1 MRHQVGERRAALG
14 AVGMA
19 ILLGTLA
26 LTTPRAHADPRTPP
40 KGMPLVLPVQSV
52 PVLRQL
58 NRATNFNVQRL
69 SQVAI
74 GNTGAVSQTAI
85 VDVRQKNQ
93 QFNPVGLFP
102 LFLLARDLPMVQQ
115 LNQGTNINTL
125 AVFQTAIGNTGQV
138 DQVALVTIQQMN
150 KALQQIGPTGLLLVM
165 PPDTMQSLAQLNSQT
180 NFNTVRVSQVA
191 AGNTGPVSQTA
202 LVSVDQKNGIVNTD
216 QPFPLFV
223 RTRDL
228 PRLVQLNI
236 GLNIN
241 IVNVFQIA
249 IGNTGQVDQIAL
261 VNVTQNNQALG
272 DINQGEDD
280 NG

>member
-1 MRHQVGERRAALG
+1 MLG
-14 AVGMA
+14 ALAIMIVLGM
-19 ILLGTLA
+19 LA
-26 LTTPRAHADPRTPP
+26 STATPAQADPRKPP
-40 KGMPLVLPVQSV
+40 KGMPLVLPLQSV
-52 PVLRQL
+52 PLLRQL
-58 NRATNFNVQRL
+58 NRATNFNVQRI

-74 GNTGAVSQTAI
+74 GNTGAVAQNAI

-93 QFNPVGLFP
+93 QFNRIAPFP
-102 LFLLARDLPMVQQ
+102 LFVLARDLPMVQQ

-138 DQVALVTIQQMN
+138 DQVALVTVQQKN
-150 KALQQIGPTGLLLVM
+150 NALTQIGPTDLLLVT
-165 PPDTMQSLAQLNSQT
+165 PPDAVPAMQQLNSQT
-180 NFNTVRVSQVA
+180 NFNTVRVSQIA

-202 LVSVDQKNGIVNTD
+202 LVSVKQKNGIASTD
-216 QPFPLFV
+216 QPFPMFV
-223 RTRDL
+223 RAQDV

-241 IVNVFQIA
+241 IVNVFQVA
-249 IGNTGQVDQIAL
+249 VGNTGPVTQVAL

-280 NG
+280 DG

>member
-1 MRHQVGERRAALG
+1 MRHESVRRRSALG
-14 AVGMA
+14 ALA
-19 ILLGTLA
+19 IAIVVGTLA
-26 LTTPRAHADPRTPP
+26 FMAPQAQADPRKPP

-58 NRATNFNVQRL
+58 NRATNFNVLRL

-74 GNTGAVSQTAI
+74 GNTGDVSQMAI

-93 QFNPVGLFP
+93 QFNRIGPFP
-102 LFLLARDLPMVQQ
+102 LFLLARDLPLVQQ
-115 LNQGTNINTL
+115 LNQGANINTL
-125 AVFQTAIGNTGQV
+125 AVFQTAIGNTGTV
-138 DQVALVTIQQMN
+138 DQVALVTIQQTN
-150 KALQQIGPTGLLLVM
+150 NALAQIGPNDLLLVA
-165 PPDTMQSLAQLNSQT
+165 PPDAVPALQQLNSQT
-180 NFNTVRVSQVA
+180 NFNMVRVSQVA

-202 LVSVDQKNGIVNTD
+202 LVSVQQKNGVVNTD
-216 QPFPLFV
+216 QPFPMFV
-223 RTRDL
+223 RAQDL

-241 IVNVFQIA
+241 IVNVFQVA
-249 IGNTGQVDQIAL
+249 VGNTGPVTQVAL